1 MKVRVFIF
9 VWFVAFAV
17 GLFANNA
24 TQNLADDTVRYNG
37 FGSWVDNW
45 YTELSIGGNVLFS
58 KDARL
63 NNGINNLTPNITIA
77 AGKWF
82 SPYLG
87 ARIQIEG
94 YSAAAGSSAYGSYIG
109 DKLQNGMFG
118 NNDPIRD
125 FVNIRPDGSYVYPI
139 YFMNM
144 HADLTV
150 SIMSLVYGGF
160 SNKDHWDVIPA
171 IGLGYMHVFGV
182 KGMPNADVIT
192 TNFSVVGKY
201 RILPEVD
208 VNIEVKT
215 SLMPDMYDGRLTGSV
230 VDPLFSFT
238 AGVTYNIGGHKFSG
252 KDRVVPRI
260 KYADHQRV
268 NDKREESYV
277 KDVPSVSVD
286 NSELVE
292 KLSNLEKRLDEL
304 KQENTYIT
312 VVANKAA
319 SVEELD
325 NKVIGT
331 VLFDINTTNPA
342 VEINNQLINVS
353 ALLDAFPS
361 ARIQLEGYADEETGT
376 PEYNQQL
383 SEARTAYVQ
392 NLLTTKYNVS
402 NDRIV
407 AISYGSTKKAYTTSL
422 AEQRVVVLRL
432 VF

>member
-1 MKVRVFIF
+1 MKIRVFTF
-9 VWFVAFAV
+9 VWFVAFAI

-109 DKLQNGMFG
+109 DELQNGIFG

-182 KGMPNADVIT
+182 NGMPNADVMT
-192 TNFSVVGKY
+192 TNFSVMGKY
-201 RILPEVD
+201 RILPELD

-230 VDPLFSFT
+230 VDPMFSFT
-238 AGVTYNIGGHKFSG
+238 VGVTYNIGGHKFEG
-252 KDRVVPRI
+252 RDRVVPRVR
-260 KYADHQRV
+260 YAVAD
-268 NDKREESYV
+268 NDRSAKTVENTTVVR
-277 KDVPSVSVD
+277 VD
-286 NSELVE
+286 NSELIDKIV
-292 KLSNLEKRLDEL
+292 KLEDRLNEL

-312 VVANKAA
+312 ILADNDESIK
-319 SVEELD
+319 ELN

-331 VLFDINTTNPA
+331 VLFKINTSEPK
-342 VEINNQLINVS
+342 VEIDNQLVNVS

-361 ARIQLEGYADEETGT
+361 AKIQLEGYADENTGT
-376 PEYNQQL
+376 PDYNKKL
-383 SEARTAYVQ
+383 SEERVEYIK
-392 NLLTTKYNVS
+392 NILLNKYH
-402 NDRIV
+402 
-407 AISYGSTKKAYTTSL
+407 ISADKIYTLAFGCSKKAYHTSIS
-422 AEQRVVVLRL
+422 EQRAVLIRL